1 MNWARKERAQNFRL
15 LSCAIAWKM
24 VPLAERE
31 YSRGKQFLKDWDQS
45 ILDSIKCLWEIQ
57 IEEVSNMNAEFRGKV
72 LAADIIM
79 KSSAYKHC
87 MEKSV

>member
-1 MNWARKERAQNFRL
+1 
-15 LSCAIAWKM
+15 
-24 VPLAERE
+24 
-31 YSRGKQFLKDWDQS
+31 
-45 ILDSIKCLWEIQ
+45 
-57 IEEVSNMNAEFRGKV
+57 MNAEFRGKV